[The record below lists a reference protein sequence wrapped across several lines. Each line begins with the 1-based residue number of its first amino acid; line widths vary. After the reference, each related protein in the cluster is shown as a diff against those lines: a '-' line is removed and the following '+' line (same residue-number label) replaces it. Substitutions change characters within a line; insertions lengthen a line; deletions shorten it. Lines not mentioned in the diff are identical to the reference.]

1 MKTSFSYIT
10 PVLLNTAFVDTVLNK
25 TQIRTPKVVHPK
37 YSISKI
43 RAFYMSKVRHAGGV
57 WVEIGND
64 SN

>member
-1 MKTSFSYIT
+1 M
-10 PVLLNTAFVDTVLNK
+10 LLNTAFVDTVLNK
-25 TQIRTPKVVHPK
+25 IQIRTPKVVHPK

-43 RAFYMSKVRHAGGV
+43 RAFYMRKVRHAGGV